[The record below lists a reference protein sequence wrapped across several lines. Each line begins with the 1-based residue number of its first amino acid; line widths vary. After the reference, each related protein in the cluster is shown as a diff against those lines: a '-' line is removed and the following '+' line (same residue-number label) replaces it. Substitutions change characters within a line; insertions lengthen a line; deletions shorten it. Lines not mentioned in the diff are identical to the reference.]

1 VSLFQQLTTKPWVTD
16 QGSVVTL
23 PGWSRSTQPAAR
35 IALRMFLAV
44 VGVLFMLLII
54 AYGARMVYPDW
65 RPTPAPALLWTNTW
79 VLILASVALQWAKF
93 SVRRGRLDAMRFGLL
108 AAGVLTVLFLT
119 GQILAWRQLR
129 AMEFFDITNP
139 AIAFF
144 YLATGLHGLH
154 IVGGMV
160 AWARTVG
167 RVWGE
172 FDLARIR
179 RNVEL
184 CTTYWHFLL
193 GVWLVLF
200 GLLFSGDN
208 LNIVLKFC
216 GLKQ

>member
-1 VSLFQQLTTKPWVTD
+1 MSLFQQLTNKPWLTD
-16 QGSVVTL
+16 EGPVVTL

-54 AYGARMVYPDW
+54 AYGDRMVYPDW

-79 VLILASVALQWAKF
+79 VLILASVALHWSKF

-108 AAGVLTVLFLT
+108 AAGVFTVLFLA

-160 AWARTVG
+160 AWVRTVG

>member
-1 VSLFQQLTTKPWVTD
+1 MSLFQQLTNKPWLAD
-16 QGSVVTL
+16 EGPVVTL

-54 AYGARMVYPDW
+54 AYGDRMVYPDW

-79 VLILASVALQWAKF
+79 VLILASVALHWSKF

-108 AAGVLTVLFLT
+108 AAGVFTVLFLA

-160 AWARTVG
+160 AWVRTVG